1 MPELDGGFIDAIN
14 KVPNPL
20 KNPEDESTLAW
31 DIMWSDPVRY
41 THAPTIKQKNY
52 SQTCEQRPPKGE
64 AEYGLYR
71 QVVFICRKPLC

>member
-41 THAPTIKQKNY
+41 IYNQSNFNGDTYNQMISVADL
-52 SQTCEQRPPKGE
+52 E
-64 AEYGLYR
+64 ACC
-71 QVVFICRKPLC
+71 I